1 MKMKEKM
8 MKVKVVKKM
17 KMMKNKMK
25 NKFKMMKK
33 MKLMKKKMKNKREI
47 MKKNDVKEKQG
58 MVSITPQSS
67 PTSIIPIRW
76 CSSAPGAPDYFP
88 PFGTQQREADGSMVP
103 HHEHSHGY
111 FSLRLPGPKTPIKCP
126 SCPPLVVP
134 GASDPALQANRSPSP
149 PCMLLPV
156 LPGSQHHQIRGEVTT
171 RVPIDMVD
179 LFLAPQLSVAL
190 AFFLPFFGVGLLFLF
205 WLFFGPSFLIFPL
218 WLYSYPC
225 FSFFWPL
232 SCDQHLICSSLT
244 SPLFW
249 VT

>member
-1 MKMKEKM
+1 MERE
-8 MKVKVVKKM
+8 
-17 KMMKNKMK
+17 
-25 NKFKMMKK
+25 
-33 MKLMKKKMKNKREI
+33 KRE
-47 MKKNDVKEKQG
+47 KRERKERGQREKRERKEREKREKEREQRENRERKERENRERKERERG
-58 MVSITPQSS
+58 VSIAPQSS

-190 AFFLPFFGVGLLFLF
+190 AFFFAFFFGGAFF
-205 WLFFGPSFLIFPL
+205 FCFGLFFGPFFFKSFPSGYTHILVFLFFGLFPVIST
-218 WLYSYPC
+218 SYVP
-225 FSFFWPL
+225 P
-232 SCDQHLICSSLT
+232 
-244 SPLFW
+244 
-249 VT
+249 

>member
-1 MKMKEKM
+1 MSE
-8 MKVKVVKKM
+8 VG
-17 KMMKNKMK
+17 NIRIPE
-25 NKFKMMKK
+25 
-33 MKLMKKKMKNKREI
+33 REI
-47 MKKNDVKEKQG
+47 G
-58 MVSITPQSS
+58 
-67 PTSIIPIRW
+67 
-76 CSSAPGAPDYFP
+76 
-88 PFGTQQREADGSMVP
+88 
-103 HHEHSHGY
+103 H

-149 PCMLLPV
+149 PCMLLHV

-232 SCDQHLICSSLT
+232 SCDQHLICSSLR